1 MYRYFWLYLACLPML
16 QVFRNI
22 YHTFPVQL
30 LLMHLK
36 KHQILLIF
44 WVILWLCVTGQFG
57 KLYGIPYLFLDPEY
71 LGKVDYLSFSILG
84 AAFGGFLM
92 TWNITTYILESSRF
106 KFLATFE
113 RPFAV
118 YCLNNAVIPL
128 AFVITYFIS
137 AVKFQNLN
145 EFAETRDILLDMTG
159 FFSGMV
165 IVIFLVAIYF
175 QTTNK
180 NIFNIFNLK
189 IKEVKRIR
197 KRVIMR
203 EDLRWEDYR
212 KFEDEFRVD
221 YYITLALGVRPIRG
235 TTHYSEE
242 MLRQVFRQNHWN
254 AFFIEAATLAT
265 IIGLGFLIDY
275 EIFRLPAAVSVI
287 LFLAIL
293 ISLSGVLD
301 FWFKKWKF
309 IVLVAFI
316 FLANFL
322 IMRYDLF
329 VYKNKAY
336 GMDYEP
342 PPARYTYGNL
352 DSIASIEN
360 IRRDKLNTLAILDA
374 WKEHTGERRPKI
386 VFMNFSG
393 GGLSAATFATAVI
406 QKADSATDGE
416 LFKHTVLM
424 TGASGGMIGAAYL
437 RDLYLREQQHNITSL
452 YNEQYPKSIS
462 KDLLNSTLFTF
473 VSNDLVFPFQT
484 FKIDSFSYRKDRG
497 YMFEKQLNENTNYTM
512 DRPIGYYNDYEQA
525 GLIPLMILSPTI
537 TNDQRQLLICNQP
550 VTYLMRPS
558 GKNYRPTH
566 TDIDAVDFMTMFK
579 NHQPENLR
587 MTTAVRMNATYPYIL
602 PQVMMPSE
610 PVIKLMDAGYRDNYG
625 LRTTAR
631 FIYTF
636 RDWIKQNTSGV
647 VIVQVRQYKKER
659 EIDDPANETI
669 ISNLFT
675 PFATVYNN
683 MTAVQDYDQTYL
695 LNYVSESMNGNI
707 SLITFEYNPEKK
719 EEEASLSFR
728 LTSKEVDD
736 ILRTVERPYVEE
748 NIKQL
753 KDLLE

>member
-1 MYRYFWLYLACLPML
+1 ML
-16 QVFRNI
+16 RVLKNI
-22 YHTFPVQL
+22 YHTFPLQL

-44 WVILWLCVTGQFG
+44 WVILWLCVLGQFG

-118 YCLNNAVIPL
+118 YCLNNAIIPV
-128 AFVITYFIS
+128 AFVITYFVC
-137 AVKFQNLN
+137 AVKFQNQSEL
-145 EFAETRDILLDMTG
+145 AQSKDILLDMAG
-159 FFSGMV
+159 FFSGLV
-165 IVIFLVAIYF
+165 VVIFLTAIYF

-180 NIFNIFNLK
+180 NIFNIFKLK
-189 IKEVKRIR
+189 LKEVKRIR

-203 EDLRWEDYR
+203 EDMRWEDYR
-212 KFEDEFRVD
+212 KLEDEFRVD
-221 YYITLALGVRPIRG
+221 YYVTLSLVVRPIRD
-235 TTHYSEE
+235 TAHYSED

-254 AFFIEAATLAT
+254 AFFIEFFTLLT
-265 IIGLGFLIDY
+265 IIGLGFLMDY
-275 EIFRLPAAVSVI
+275 EIFRLPAAVSAI

-309 IVLVAFI
+309 LAIVLLLFG
-316 FLANFL
+316 ANFL
-322 IMRYDLF
+322 IMEYDLF
-329 VYKNKAY
+329 IYKNKAY
-336 GMDYEP
+336 GMDYGP
-342 PPARYTYGNL
+342 PPATYNYNMLDSIGNL
-352 DSIASIEN
+352 DN
-360 IRRDKLNTLAILDA
+360 IKRDKANTLAILDA
-374 WKEHTGERRPKI
+374 WKAHTGERRPKI

-393 GGLSAATFATAVI
+393 GGLSAATFATAVM
-406 QKADSATDGE
+406 QKADSATGGE

-437 RDLYLREQQHNITSL
+437 RELYLRQQQQQITSL
-452 YNEQYPKSIS
+452 YNEQYPYNIS
-462 KDLLNSTLFTF
+462 KDLLNSTLFTL

-484 FKIDSFSYRKDRG
+484 FKVDSFTYRKDRG
-497 YMFEKQLNENTNYTM
+497 YMFEKQLNENTNYYL
-512 DRPIGYYNDYEQA
+512 DKPISYYHDFEQA
-525 GLIPLMILSPTI
+525 GLIPLLLLSPTI

-550 VTYLMRPS
+550 MTYLMRPS

-566 TDIDAVDFMTMFK
+566 TDMDAVDFMTMFK
-579 NHQPENLR
+579 NHQPGNLR
-587 MTTAVRMNATYPYIL
+587 LTTAVRMNATYPYVL
-602 PQVMMPSE
+602 PQVSMPSE
-610 PVIKLMDAGYRDNYG
+610 PPIKLMDAGYRDNYG

-659 EIDDPANETI
+659 EIDDPRNETI

-675 PFATVYNN
+675 PFSTVYSN
-683 MTAVQDYDQTYL
+683 MTAVQDYDQTFL
-695 LNYVSESMNGNI
+695 LNYVNESLNDKI

-719 EEEASLSFR
+719 EEETSLSFR
-728 LTSKEVDD
+728 LTTKEIDD
-736 ILRTVERPYVEE
+736 ILETVERPYVEA
-748 NIKQL
+748 NIRKL
-753 KDLLE
+753 EDLLD